1 MPEQIDYP
9 TLNGREQPAI
19 WAGFSEDSNPQETGL
34 HQWFALSV
42 RPRHERSSAAA
53 LRSKGYEEFVP
64 LYRSRRRWSD
74 RVKELELPL
83 FAGYVFCQFD
93 VRFRLPILTTP
104 GVVRIVGAGRE
115 PTAVPDS
122 EIEALKSVARSGLPV
137 EPWPFLQPGSSI
149 SIEDGPLRGVQGTL
163 LEIKQQ
169 GRLVLSVGLLRRSIS
184 VEVDRRWVRPLQ
196 AGLSQ
201 TPLTRSAFAN
211 A

>member
-1 MPEQIDYP
+1 MPEQIEYP
-9 TLNGREQPAI
+9 TLNGRTQAVI
-19 WAGFSEDSNPQETGL
+19 WAGFPEDSDQRETGL

-42 RPRHERSSAAA
+42 KPRHERSSAAS

-64 LYRSRRRWSD
+64 LYRSQRRWSD

-115 PTAVPDS
+115 PTPVPDG

-137 EPWPFLQPGSSI
+137 EPWPFLQPGCLMSV
-149 SIEDGPLRGVQGTL
+149 EDGPLRGVQGTL
-163 LEIKQQ
+163 LEIKQRE
-169 GRLVLSVGLLRRSIS
+169 RLVLSVGLLRRSIA

-196 AGLSQ
+196 PGSIQTQLS
-201 TPLTRSAFAN
+201 RAACAN